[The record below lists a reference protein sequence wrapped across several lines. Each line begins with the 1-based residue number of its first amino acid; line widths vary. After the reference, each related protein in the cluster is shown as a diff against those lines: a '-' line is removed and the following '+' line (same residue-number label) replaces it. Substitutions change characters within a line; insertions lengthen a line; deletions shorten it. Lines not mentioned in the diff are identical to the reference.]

1 MPSPVHPYS
10 DYGVA
15 LRTLRSA
22 RGWLGLLL
30 FICVVWQF
38 VGFSLMYWT
47 TQPYLGAKNNEHSF
61 PTWNE
66 AKAILMGKNAH
77 PTTAPAAAIVTGV
90 GAAAPAT
97 APTTEDAF
105 VHSTP
110 QSRELKIRDQWNTTY
125 TILVPVTQL
134 SALISVASQSI
145 IIFIT
150 LLIML
155 IAQAPGVAQMTKSL
169 IWSVLLV
176 FIFLPW
182 QYFVRDFPIPGVIY
196 SYSELL
202 RNIAPHVQG
211 TYMSHFDIF
220 KIYAR
225 YMFWPAIGLFVLLV
239 TAERYRAGVMISIG
253 HPLQSILQA
262 AGIQKPSLVGP
273 LGVPNKKIG

>member
-10 DYGVA
+10 DYGVS

-30 FICVVWQF
+30 FICVTWQF

-47 TQPYLGAKNNEHSF
+47 TQPYLGAKTTEHSF
-61 PTWNE
+61 PTWSE
-66 AKAILMGKNAH
+66 AKAILLGKH
-77 PTTAPAAAIVTGV
+77 PTTAPAIQATGV

-97 APTTEDAF
+97 APTTEEGF

-169 IWSVLLV
+169 IWSVLLL

-202 RNIAPHVQG
+202 NYIAPHVHG
-211 TYMSHFDIF
+211 AMMSHFDIF

-225 YMFWPAIGLFVLLV
+225 FLFWPAVGLFVLLI

-262 AGIQKPSLVGP
+262 AGINKPAVVGP